1 MQGGCRSIS
10 GTCGCHHSCFV
21 VSSLALCLG
30 SNRGG
35 TVFGQLSAVVV
46 LIVHVVH
53 LTHGLWHRVF
63 LTDAHCKKAV
73 NSILRR
79 ASSVFVDCFSLH
91 LGDRRCGCIDHRRF
105 RKLRKAWQLRHH
117 VGATKRD
124 ERAVLTDCNN
134 SQQCQ
139 NLQHQL
145 R

>member
-1 MQGGCRSIS
+1 M
-10 GTCGCHHSCFV
+10 
-21 VSSLALCLG
+21 
-30 SNRGG
+30 
-35 TVFGQLSAVVV
+35 FGQLSAVVV

-105 RKLRKAWQLRHH
+105 RKSQSLAVETSCGSHKTGRACSADGLQQLSAMSESPTPAPVKKGNGTSGKGGQPVQPLHTQ
-117 VGATKRD
+117 GAND
-124 ERAVLTDCNN
+124 EK
-134 SQQCQ
+134 
-139 NLQHQL
+139 
-145 R
+145 